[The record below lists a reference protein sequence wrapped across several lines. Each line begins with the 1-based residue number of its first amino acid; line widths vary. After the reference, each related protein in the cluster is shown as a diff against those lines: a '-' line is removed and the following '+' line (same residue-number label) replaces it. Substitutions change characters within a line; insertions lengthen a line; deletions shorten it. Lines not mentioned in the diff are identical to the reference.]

1 MTTPDTRD
9 WSYHTERLRY
19 AETHLAEFLFLAD
32 NNRSD
37 IALGQNAQKALAHA
51 LKALLAAAGSN
62 SLTHDIGIL
71 LDNVRRLDR
80 AKMPPRPQGPARR
93 RRSNSL
99 THDIGI
105 LLDNVRRLDPR
116 MADFKL
122 PIPTDVYT
130 EYATEAPF
138 AKRRQPPLTQ
148 YPDFKASTAQAI
160 PRIIHRARALRDQ
173 TSTS

>member
-9 WSYHTERLRY
+9 WSYLAERLRY

-37 IALGQNAQKALAHA
+37 IAMGQNAQKALAHA
-51 LKALLAAAGSN
+51 LKALLAAAGSS

-71 LDNVRRLDR
+71 LDHVR
-80 AKMPPRPQGPARR
+80 Q
-93 RRSNSL
+93 
-99 THDIGI
+99 
-105 LLDNVRRLDPR
+105 LDPR
-116 MADFKL
+116 MADLKL

-130 EYATEAPF
+130 EEAPF
-138 AKRRQPPLTQ
+138 QKRRQPPLTQ

-160 PRIIHRARALRDQ
+160 TRIIHRARALGDQ
-173 TSTS
+173 LSQN

>member
-1 MTTPDTRD
+1 MTTPGTRD
-9 WSYHTERLRY
+9 WSYLAERLRY

-37 IALGQNAQKALAHA
+37 IAIGQNAQKALAHA
-51 LKALLAAAGSN
+51 LKALLAAAGSS

-71 LDNVRRLDR
+71 LDHVR
-80 AKMPPRPQGPARR
+80 Q
-93 RRSNSL
+93 
-99 THDIGI
+99 
-105 LLDNVRRLDPR
+105 LDPR
-116 MADFKL
+116 MADLKL

-138 AKRRQPPLTQ
+138 QKRRQPPLTQ

-160 PRIIHRARALRDQ
+160 TRIIARARALRDQ
-173 TSTS
+173 TRQS